1 MATITNKELT
11 KQLGIAKKF
20 AKGATNKFHNK
31 ISIDHRGIQGTNG
44 MIGVI
49 IPMETD
55 LQDRREVSYS
65 KGEYTTSSVALGN
78 TMDLYYILESM
89 QIKKKY
95 IQHFT
100 VNRKDFIKKLEEMKS
115 KQPYGNRIRI
125 EADKE
130 DGILILKGAD
140 PRDSFDCIHKDIIP
154 AEMEINHEYVVVSLN
169 IDYALLICN
178 TVAFRDIKFQF
189 TTIESNTVS
198 SALYVTEE
206 NGNQYVLMPIF
217 HG

>member
-20 AKGATNKFHNK
+20 AKNAANSVHDK
-31 ISIDHRGIQGTNG
+31 ISIDHRGIQGTNS
-44 MIGVI
+44 MIGII
-49 IPMETD
+49 IPIDTGFN
-55 LQDRREVSYS
+55 DRREVYY
-65 KGEYTTSSVALGN
+65 KNREYTTSSVALGN
-78 TMDLYYILESM
+78 KMDLYSILESM
-89 QIKKKY
+89 QVKKKY
-95 IQHFT
+95 VQHFT
-100 VNRKDFIKKLEEMKS
+100 VNRKDFIKKLEEMRRKE
-115 KQPYGNRIRI
+115 PYGNRIRI

-178 TVAFRDIKFQF
+178 TVAFREIKFQF
-189 TTIESNTVS
+189 TTSKSNTIS